1 MSLIAPEKVQ
11 KLQAALHDKAKGAPD
26 YRFYTLYDKLY
37 REDVLAYAYRVSKAN
52 GGAPGVDGEGF
63 EAIEAYGQDR
73 WLGELAQ
80 ALRTKTYRPLAIR
93 RVYIPKPKGGQRPLG
108 IPCIRDR
115 VVQTAAGVLLGPI
128 FEADLPPEQYA
139 YRPQHNALDA
149 VQEVHRLLN
158 RGYTEVVEADL
169 EDYFGSIPHAE
180 LLRSVARRVSDWQ
193 MLHLIKAWLIAPVEE
208 EDRGGKRQRRTAA
221 KDRKRGVP
229 QGAPISPL
237 LSNLYMRRFVL
248 GWRVMGYAEHF
259 KACIVNYADD
269 LVLLCRGQAEE
280 ALAAMRKLM
289 QRLKLTVNEAK
300 TRITP
305 VPHASVEFLGYTLG
319 RCYSTKTGRAY
330 IGTRPSK
337 KSIHRVCRAIKA
349 ETEPGSYSRSPSE
362 QVVRLNRLLAG
373 WANYFCLGPVSK
385 AYRAVDGYASARLRR
400 WLCKKHQ
407 QPGQGTARYPDEYL
421 YHTLGL
427 LRLTERTHNFPW
439 ATT

>member
-11 KLQAALHDKAKGAPD
+11 KLQAALHAKAKGAPD

-80 ALRTKTYRPLAIR
+80 ALRTKTYQPLAIR
-93 RVYIPKPKGGQRPLG
+93 RVYIAKPKGGQRPLG

-158 RGYTEVVEADL
+158 RGY
-169 EDYFGSIPHAE
+169 
-180 LLRSVARRVSDWQ
+180 
-193 MLHLIKAWLIAPVEE
+193 
-208 EDRGGKRQRRTAA
+208 
-221 KDRKRGVP
+221 
-229 QGAPISPL
+229 
-237 LSNLYMRRFVL
+237 
-248 GWRVMGYAEHF
+248 
-259 KACIVNYADD
+259 
-269 LVLLCRGQAEE
+269 
-280 ALAAMRKLM
+280 
-289 QRLKLTVNEAK
+289 
-300 TRITP
+300 
-305 VPHASVEFLGYTLG
+305 
-319 RCYSTKTGRAY
+319 Y

-349 ETEPGSYSRSPSE
+349 ETEP
-362 QVVRLNRLLAG
+362 V
-373 WANYFCLGPVSK
+373 
-385 AYRAVDGYASARLRR
+385 
-400 WLCKKHQ
+400 
-407 QPGQGTARYPDEYL
+407 
-421 YHTLGL
+421 
-427 LRLTERTHNFPW
+427 
-439 ATT
+439 

>member
-1 MSLIAPEKVQ
+1 MGLVAPEKVQ
-11 KLQAALHDKAKGAPD
+11 KLRAALHAKAKGAPD

-37 REDVLAYAYRVSKAN
+37 REDVLAYAYRVAKAN
-52 GGAPGVDGEGF
+52 GGAPGVDGESF
-63 EAIEAYGQDR
+63 EAIEAYGEER

-115 VVQTAAGVLLGPI
+115 VVQTAAVVLLGSI

-208 EDRGGKRQRRTAA
+208 EDRGGKRQRRSAA

-259 KACIVNYADD
+259 KARIVNYADD

-337 KSIHRVCRAIKA
+337 KSIHRVCRAIKG
-349 ETEPGSYSRSPSE
+349 ETDPRSYSRPPSE

-385 AYRAVDGYASARLRR
+385 AYRAVDHYASVRLRR

>member
-1 MSLIAPEKVQ
+1 MGLVAPEKVQ
-11 KLQAALHDKAKGAPD
+11 KLRAALHAKAKGAPG

-37 REDVLAYAYRVSKAN
+37 REDVLAYAYRVAKAN

-63 EAIEAYGQDR
+63 EAIEAYGEER

-115 VVQTAAGVLLGPI
+115 VVQTAAVVLLGPI

-139 YRPQHNALDA
+139 YRPQHHALDA

-221 KDRKRGVP
+221 KDRKRGVS

-237 LSNLYMRRFVL
+237 LSNLYMRGLYWAGGSWGMRSAS
-248 GWRVMGYAEHF
+248 RPASSTMPM
-259 KACIVNYADD
+259 I
-269 LVLLCRGQAEE
+269 LCCS
-280 ALAAMRKLM
+280 
-289 QRLKLTVNEAK
+289 VPAK
-300 TRITP
+300 PKRHWP
-305 VPHASVEFLGYTLG
+305 
-319 RCYSTKTGRAY
+319 RC
-330 IGTRPSK
+330 
-337 KSIHRVCRAIKA
+337 
-349 ETEPGSYSRSPSE
+349 GSSCS
-362 QVVRLNRLLAG
+362 G
-373 WANYFCLGPVSK
+373 
-385 AYRAVDGYASARLRR
+385 
-400 WLCKKHQ
+400 
-407 QPGQGTARYPDEYL
+407 
-421 YHTLGL
+421 
-427 LRLTERTHNFPW
+427 
-439 ATT
+439 